1 MLERVRRMAPTA
13 IFSSHLP
20 PAVGM
25 NDALLD
31 ALAAAR
37 SAPAFVG
44 PDQAA
49 MAGAV
54 AELAAA

>member
-1 MLERVRRMAPTA
+1 MAPTA